1 MKKFLTYHGGLASFI
16 QLHLWTQI
24 CALSVVQ
31 WQDSMQILPDNYLDL
46 QNSNTASLLTDEDT
60 ALRQTFSVDL
70 NNNFINTLFDV
81 IVFDNED

>member
-1 MKKFLTYHGGLASFI
+1 
-16 QLHLWTQI
+16 
-24 CALSVVQ
+24 
-31 WQDSMQILPDNYLDL
+31 MQILPDSYLDL

-60 ALRQTFSVDL
+60 ALKQTFSVDL